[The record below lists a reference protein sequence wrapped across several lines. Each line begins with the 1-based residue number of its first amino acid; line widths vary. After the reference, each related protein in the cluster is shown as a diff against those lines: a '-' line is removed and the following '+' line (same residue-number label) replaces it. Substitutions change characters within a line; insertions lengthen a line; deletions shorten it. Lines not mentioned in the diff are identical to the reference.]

1 MPTSFPEN
9 ISRIITLIMEI
20 KPFSILDLGSGF
32 GKYGYLCREY
42 LDVVQGRFQKEDWK
56 IRIDGIEGFPPYLS
70 DLQRFIYNRLIEGD
84 ISSSLAGFEDQS
96 YDLALAIDILEHFQ
110 KEKGLLFLQECQR
123 VARIVL
129 VSVPVSYPQT
139 ALFGNPLET
148 HRAEWTKKDFQR
160 LNAPLILRGYQS
172 WIALLSRNFP
182 ENLDYLRKIRSIE
195 FKENLKREFR
205 RKLGLKS

>member
-20 KPFSILDLGSGF
+20 KPFSILDVGSGF

-56 IRIDGIEGFPPYLS
+56 VRIDGIEGFPPYLS

-84 ISSSLAGFEDQS
+84 IFANLAVFKDQS
-96 YDLALAIDILEHFQ
+96 YDLALAIDVLEHFE
-110 KEKGLLFLQECQR
+110 KEKGLQFLQECQR
-123 VARIVL
+123 VARVVL
-129 VSVPVSYPQT
+129 VSVPVGYPQG
-139 ALFGNPLET
+139 ALFGNPLEA

-160 LNAPLILRGYQS
+160 LNAPLVLKGYQS
-172 WIALLSRNFP
+172 WIALLSQNFP
-182 ENLDYLRKIRSIE
+182 ENLNYLRKIRLIE
-195 FKENLKREFR
+195 FKENLKRELK
-205 RKLGLKS
+205 RKLGFKP